1 MIGEQEVEIVFV
13 CYHQAVQSFSL
24 LLNCTRCVKVNFG
37 GVTFGK
43 RVVCCCPCS
52 IKYDSRVCTSNRGRS
67 VFLRNKAELF
77 FDGTFFVRKLLGV
90 RLCHCAILSIL
101 NFSLPCSRRR

>member
-1 MIGEQEVEIVFV
+1 M
-13 CYHQAVQSFSL
+13 
-24 LLNCTRCVKVNFG
+24 
-37 GVTFGK
+37 TFGK

-77 FDGTFFVRKLLGV
+77 FDGTFFVRKLLGMK
-90 RLCHCAILSIL
+90 LYQFAIFKHSGFLSSLFSKTLNTSYLSHC
-101 NFSLPCSRRR
+101 